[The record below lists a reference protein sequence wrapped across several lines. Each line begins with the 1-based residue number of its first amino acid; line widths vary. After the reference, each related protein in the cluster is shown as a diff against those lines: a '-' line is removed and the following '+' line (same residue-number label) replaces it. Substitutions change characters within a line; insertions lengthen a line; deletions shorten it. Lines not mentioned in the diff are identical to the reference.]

1 MAQILRKNYTEE
13 QLILERE
20 ANSESELDDDTVA
33 AGDYR
38 NASGS

>member
-1 MAQILRKNYTEE
+1 
-13 QLILERE
+13 LERE

-38 NASGS
+38 NASGSWNKICSRQHP